1 MQGFS
6 QTSEAFSSEAAKKMP
21 ATLELVTVQDNTM
34 LHYAAGYGHMAVL
47 EEGDLNSMSLA
58 KFAKKSSSFSSS

>member
-47 EEGDLNSMSLA
+47 RRGI
-58 KFAKKSSSFSSS
+58 